1 MTRELLRLE
10 EEPCVSYSDVEI
22 HDTLCHNVTA
32 FMNYMEN
39 FYKIW
44 QREDDLVELPQKQL
58 FEVPYAEGDFR
69 IMPCLIHGDY
79 RIKSVKIIGTNEE
92 NRTVH
97 DKISVGKS
105 FLIHPY
111 DNYIHAMFDAC
122 VLSSFRTAAI
132 SVLAYKTV
140 VSDTTNPTALTGT
153 GRIGFYTALIL
164 HRYLDVQDF
173 FCYDPNLQNRQNFE
187 KLASLYLPD
196 AQVHFLPLEKLGENA
211 NSLFVATNSH
221 HAIFDKTSAEAF
233 AFVSSVGA
241 DADNLSELDSSILA
255 NRTVVTDSRQSV
267 MLGDLKRWQE
277 KGLLSEANLVE
288 LKEIIGE
295 ENIRNKEPFLFI
307 STGIAVQ
314 DALTAQFICNTTKHT
329 KGETTCSA
337 LSMP

>member
-1 MTRELLRLE
+1 M
-10 EEPCVSYSDVEI
+10 EPSISYSDIEI
-22 HDTLCHNVTA
+22 HDILCNDISA
-32 FMNYMEN
+32 FMNYIEN
-39 FYKIW
+39 FYKTW
-44 QREDDLVELPQKQL
+44 QGEDDLVELPKKQL

-79 RIKSVKIIGTNEE
+79 RIKSVKVIGTNEE

-140 VSDTTNPTALTGT
+140 VSYTTKSTALAGT
-153 GRIGFYTALIL
+153 GRIGFYTALLL
-164 HRYLDVQDF
+164 HQHLGVQDF
-173 FCYDPNLQNRQNFE
+173 FCYDPNLKNQQNFE

-196 AQVHFLPLEKLGENA
+196 AQVHFLPLEKVGENA
-211 NSLFVATNSH
+211 DSLFIATNSH

-241 DADNLSELDSSILA
+241 DADNLSELDSSILT
-255 NRTVVTDSRQSV
+255 NRTVVTDSRQSI

-277 KGLLSEANLVE
+277 RGLLSETNLVE
-288 LKEIIGE
+288 IKEIIGE
-295 ENIRNKEPFLFI
+295 ENICNKEPFLFI

-314 DALTAQFICNTTKHT
+314 DALTAQFIYNTTKHT

-337 LSMP
+337 SSMP